1 MKLKNVLAG
10 LEKEHD
16 LKEINIIT
24 PSRVIVSM
32 TLDQWKNVDD
42 LYLLRHKTK
51 LEKTEIENRMIFNG
65 RKAFFFISEIE
76 L

>member
-10 LEKEHD
+10 LKKEYD

-24 PSRVIVSM
+24 PSRVIASM
-32 TLDQWKNVDD
+32 TLEQWENVDPC
-42 LYLLRHKTK
+42 LLRHKRK
-51 LEKTEIENRMIFNG
+51 LEETEIENRMIFNG
-65 RKAFFFISEIE
+65 KKAFLFISEIE